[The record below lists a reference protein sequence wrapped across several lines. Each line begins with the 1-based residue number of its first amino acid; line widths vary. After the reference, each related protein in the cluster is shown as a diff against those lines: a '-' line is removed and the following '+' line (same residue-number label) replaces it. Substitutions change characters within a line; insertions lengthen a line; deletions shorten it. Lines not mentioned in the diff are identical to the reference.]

1 MRRLFEADRDRQI
14 AEVAAWLA
22 GGDGDTLH

>member
-1 MRRLFEADRDRQI
+1 MRAMFSASRNQQI

-22 GGDGDTLH
+22 GGDGIALH

>member
-1 MRRLFEADRDRQI
+1 MRAMFCASRNEQI